1 MGLSMSEINK
11 ESKEIRAFGR
21 VVAREL
27 TLEELPVIGGAK
39 KAVHTCVGG
48 ITGGG
53 DCGESEDLD

>member
-1 MGLSMSEINK
+1 MTKITK

-39 KAVHTCVGG
+39 KAIDTCGG
-48 ITGGG
+48 GFTNGG
-53 DCGESEDLD
+53 DCSGETDLD